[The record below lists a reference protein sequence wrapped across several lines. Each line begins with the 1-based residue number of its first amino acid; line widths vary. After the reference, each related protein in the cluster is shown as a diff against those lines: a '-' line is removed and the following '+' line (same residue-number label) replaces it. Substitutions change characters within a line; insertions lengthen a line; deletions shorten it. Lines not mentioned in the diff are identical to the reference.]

1 MKRIYLDNQATT
13 PIDPNVL
20 SAMEPWLKDKF
31 GNAASRNH
39 PYGWE
44 AEEAVEIS
52 RENVAAII
60 GAIPKE
66 IIFTSGATEANNI
79 ALQGAARFY
88 TEKGGHII
96 ALKTE
101 HKAVL
106 DVCDYLEKEGFEIT
120 RLPVQKDGFV
130 DIEEFEGSIRPDT
143 IMASVMHANNEIG
156 VIQPI
161 LEIGKICKKKNIIFH
176 VDAAQSVGKIGF
188 HVKHQGERINSKLMK
203 R

>member
-13 PIDPNVL
+13 PIDPKVL

-52 RENVAAII
+52 RENVAGII

-88 TEKGGHII
+88 TEKGRHII
-96 ALKTE
+96 TLKTE

-106 DVCDYLEKEGFEIT
+106 DICEYLDCEHNKLTILPLLPMCMFLNCRKNDISGLPEMLKLIRLEYGENTNTAVLMITPKET
-120 RLPVQKDGFV
+120 A
-130 DIEEFEGSIRPDT
+130 DIEELSKGLINLDKNLTVSFYE
-143 IMASVMHANNEIG
+143 AKANW
-156 VIQPI
+156 
-161 LEIGKICKKKNIIFH
+161 
-176 VDAAQSVGKIGF
+176 
-188 HVKHQGERINSKLMK
+188 
-203 R
+203 